1 MIPAQIRSNPC
12 SLESSSSQIEESH
25 ALVLNKVCDFFRSDI
40 FPQERHNHNNWGETL
55 VPESTF
61 EHKIGDAEFATS
73 CVQMLVTVSEPA
85 LMQWKL
91 L

>member
-1 MIPAQIRSNPC
+1 MFVIFLDLRF
-12 SLESSSSQIEESH
+12 SLKNDTITTS
-25 ALVLNKVCDFFRSDI
+25 
-40 FPQERHNHNNWGETL
+40 WGETL

-61 EHKIGDAEFATS
+61 EHKIGDAQFATS